1 MPILVCKAIL
11 VAFNELE
18 CYNPSGPSSTTTIL
32 GFSFKSPSQ
41 TRMRHSVCSTVS
53 ANSHCRASLRLS
65 LPPDAR
71 SLNTAVSVAAGL
83 ELSSI
88 MLDYFAATQDED
100 FLRYTL
106 IPVRKVIQKGT

>member
-1 MPILVCKAIL
+1 ML
-11 VAFNELE
+11 NRQRE
-18 CYNPSGPSSTTTIL
+18 
-32 GFSFKSPSQ
+32 
-41 TRMRHSVCSTVS
+41 
-53 ANSHCRASLRLS
+53 NSHCRASLRLS

-106 IPVRKVIQKGT
+106 IPVRKVIQKGTRVLISLWDSLMFGRVPNNAAPFFGYPPEH